1 MLHWVNKIIKKEFIR
16 YLILF
21 LIPLIGSSQTQG
33 TSYSSVGKGVATTFL
48 TDYQCLGINPSA
60 LGWGTGYDGKHFT
73 FGSSEFGFGISSDV
87 LTKGKL
93 SNFMQTIKNQ
103 IFGGNYTASD
113 LESQKSSLVNY
124 VNAGVA
130 LDMTYNWA
138 GISYQSKVFGGLGFN
153 IRETYQWYT
162 KLSQN
167 TSDVIFNGKF
177 AAIFDSLRIANNG
190 DTSIIQNTTIT
201 NPDSLNMIIGGFL
214 KNPNSL
220 NDLLR
225 GSQIKMSWDRSYNF
239 GYGRKI
245 IGINNVIDLY
255 AGIGARIIKS
265 MAMFDL
271 DGRSSKASLIS
282 AFAPSFNLS
291 TINALQGKTI
301 NLSSTDFLPPA
312 IGNGYSFD
320 YAMSAIIGRKLKIAL
335 AFNNIGLITYDKNIY
350 KLKDTLI
357 HDVTISN
364 LNDFTTT
371 NTIDQ
376 LVKKGGIVT
385 LEGTNKYTIAT
396 PANFRFGSSLHF
408 KRLNIG
414 IDIVAPLNSNQPG
427 NIRNAVFSLG
437 GDLKLFKWL
446 QISLGYFGG
455 GVYANNLPVGVTFI
469 RKEGKFECGIA
480 SRDAVSFF
488 SDRSH
493 SLSIALGFA
502 RFRF

>member
-1 MLHWVNKIIKKEFIR
+1 MRKPPFFL
-16 YLILF
+16 YLLF
-21 LIPLIGSSQTQG
+21 FLLPLLGISQTQG
-33 TSYSSVGKGVATTFL
+33 TSYSAVGKGVATTFL
-48 TDYQCLGINPSA
+48 TDYQCLGINPSS
-60 LGWGTGYDGKHFT
+60 LGWGTGYKGKHFT

-87 LTKGKL
+87 LTKDKL

-103 IFGGNYTASD
+103 VFGNTYTASE
-113 LESQKSSLVNY
+113 LATQKASLLNY
-124 VNAGVA
+124 VNAGIS

-138 GISYQSKVFGGLGFN
+138 GISYQSKVFGGIGFN

-162 KLSQN
+162 KLSTN
-167 TSDVIFNGKF
+167 TSDVIFNGKY
-177 AAIFDSLRIANNG
+177 ASIFDSLRIVNNG
-190 DTSIIQNTTIT
+190 DTSIIKNTTIT
-201 NPDSLNMIIGGFL
+201 HPDSLSMVIGGFL

-220 NDLLR
+220 NDLLK
-225 GSQIKMSWDRSYNF
+225 GSQIKMSWDRTYNF

-245 IGINNVIDLY
+245 IGIKNAFEIY
-255 AGIGARIIKS
+255 AGIGGRIIKS

-271 DGRSSKASLIS
+271 DGRSNKPSLIS

-291 TINALQGKTI
+291 TINALKGKTI

-320 YAMSAIIGRKLKIAL
+320 YAMSAIIGGNLKIAL

-350 KLKDTLI
+350 KLKDTLLSE
-357 HDVTISN
+357 VTMSS
-364 LNDFTTT
+364 LYDFTTS
-371 NTIDQ
+371 NPIEQ
-376 LVKKGGIVT
+376 LVQRGGIVS

-396 PANFRFGSSLHF
+396 PANFRFGSSYHF
-408 KRLNIG
+408 KNRLNIG
-414 IDIVAPLNSNQPG
+414 IDIVAPLNSSQPG
-427 NIRNAVFSLG
+427 NIRNAIFSVG

-446 QISLGYFGG
+446 QLSLGYFGG
-455 GVYANNLPVGVTFI
+455 GVYAHNLPVGVTFI
-469 RKEGKFECGIA
+469 RNEGKFECGIA
-480 SRDAVSFF
+480 SRDAISFF

>member
-1 MLHWVNKIIKKEFIR
+1 MRKPPIFW
-16 YLILF
+16 YLLF
-21 LIPLIGSSQTQG
+21 FLLPLLGISQTQG
-33 TSYSSVGKGVATTFL
+33 TSYSAVGKGVATTFL

-60 LGWGTGYDGKHFT
+60 LGWGTGYKDKHFT

-87 LTKGKL
+87 LTKDKL

-103 IFGGNYTASD
+103 VFGNTYTASE
-113 LESQKSSLVNY
+113 LATQKASLLNY
-124 VNAGVA
+124 VNAGIS

-138 GISYQSKVFGGLGFN
+138 GVSYQSKVFGGIGFN

-162 KLSQN
+162 KLSTN
-167 TSDVIFNGKF
+167 TSDVIFNGKY
-177 AAIFDSLRIANNG
+177 ASIFDSLRIVNNG
-190 DTSIIQNTTIT
+190 DTSIIKNTTIT
-201 NPDSLNMIIGGFL
+201 HPDSLSMVIGGFL

-220 NDLLR
+220 NDLLK
-225 GSQIKMSWDRSYNF
+225 GSQIKMSWDRTYNF

-245 IGINNVIDLY
+245 IGLKNALEIY
-255 AGIGARIIKS
+255 AGVGGRIIKS

-271 DGRSSKASLIS
+271 DGRSNKPSLIS

-291 TINALQGKTI
+291 TINALKGKTI

-320 YAMSAIIGRKLKIAL
+320 YAMSAIIGGNLKIAL

-350 KLKDTLI
+350 KLKDTLLSE
-357 HDVTISN
+357 VTMSS
-364 LNDFTTT
+364 LYDFTTS
-371 NTIDQ
+371 NPIEQ
-376 LVKKGGIVT
+376 LVQRGGIVS

-396 PANFRFGSSLHF
+396 PANFRFGSSYHF
-408 KRLNIG
+408 KNRLNIG
-414 IDIVAPLNSNQPG
+414 IDIVAPLNSSQPG
-427 NIRNAVFSLG
+427 NIRNAILSVG

-446 QISLGYFGG
+446 QLSLGYFGG
-455 GVYANNLPVGVTFI
+455 GVYAHNLPVGVTFI
-469 RKEGKFECGIA
+469 RNEGKFECGIA
-480 SRDAVSFF
+480 SRDAISFF

>member
-1 MLHWVNKIIKKEFIR
+1 MKKTPFFCSWIC
-16 YLILF
+16 ILF
-21 LIPLIGSSQTQG
+21 TFFGYTQTNGIGFSA
-33 TSYSSVGKGVATTFL
+33 VGKGVATTFL

-60 LGWGTGYDGKHFT
+60 LGWGTGYSAKHFT

-87 LTKGKL
+87 LTKDKL

-103 IFGGNYTASD
+103 VFGNTYTASD
-113 LESQKSSLVNY
+113 LAAQKASLLNY
-124 VNAGVA
+124 VNAGVS

-138 GISYQSKVFGGLGFN
+138 GLAYQSKVFGGIGFN

-162 KLSQN
+162 KLSEN
-167 TSDVIFNGKF
+167 TSDVIFNGKY
-177 AAIFDSLRIANNG
+177 ASVFDSLRIVNNG
-190 DTSIIQNTTIT
+190 DTTIIQNSTISH
-201 NPDSLNMIIGGFL
+201 PDSLSMVIGGFL

-220 NDLLR
+220 NDLLK
-225 GSQIKMSWDRSYNF
+225 GSQIKMSWDRTYNF
-239 GYGRKI
+239 GYGRRI
-245 IGINNVIDLY
+245 FGIKNTFEIF

-271 DGRSSKASLIS
+271 DGTKNKPSLIS

-291 TINALQGKTI
+291 TINSLKGKTI

-320 YAMSAIIGRKLKIAL
+320 YAMSAIIGGKLKVAI

-350 KLKDTLI
+350 KLKDTLVSE
-357 HDVTISN
+357 VTMSN
-364 LNDFTTT
+364 LYDFTTL
-371 NTIDQ
+371 NPIEQ
-376 LVKKGGIVT
+376 LVQRGGIVT

-396 PANFRFGSSLHF
+396 PANFRLGSSYHF
-408 KRLNIG
+408 KNRLSIG

-427 NIRNAVFSLG
+427 NIRNSVISIG

-446 QISLGYFGG
+446 QLSLGYLGG
-455 GVYANNLPVGVTFI
+455 GVYAHNIPVGVTFI
-469 RKEGKFECGIA
+469 KNEGKFECGIA
-480 SRDAVSFF
+480 SRDAISFF

-502 RFRF
+502 RFRL